1 MKLLAAYDG
10 SECARRALE
19 DLRRAGLPE
28 TGEALPLTVADVWEP
43 TRSESDIP
51 AVTKAILT
59 IVQRARE
66 QAALR
71 IAEAKS
77 LAEQG
82 AQILREMFPGWVV
95 HAESVADSPGWGV
108 VRCAEEWKP
117 DLVVVGSHGY
127 SAVGSFFLGSVSQR
141 VVTDAPCS
149 VRVARGRAVSA
160 DQPIRLLIGVDGS
173 ANSEEAVRSVGARSW
188 SRGTQ
193 ARLAVALD
201 ERTITRIVSA
211 DYALM
216 RWTAEEEEEAHDWAA
231 RMLAGLSEPLA
242 QKGLE
247 VSTVAL
253 EGDPKRTLVEEAE
266 RWEADCLFVGA
277 RGMSTVERFLLGS
290 VSASV
295 AVRAHCSVE
304 IVR

>member
-10 SECARRALE
+10 SECGRRALE

-28 TGEALPLTVADVWEP
+28 TGEALSLTVADVWEP
-43 TRSESDIP
+43 SRSDSDIP
-51 AVTKAILT
+51 AVTKAVLT

-71 IAEAKS
+71 IAETQS
-77 LAEQG
+77 LAQQG

-95 HAESVADSPGWGV
+95 HAESIADSPGWGV
-108 VRCAEEWKP
+108 VRRAEEWKP

-127 SAVGSFFLGSVSQR
+127 SAVGRFFLGSVSQR

-149 VRVARGRAVSA
+149 VRVARGRAVAA
-160 DQPIRLLIGVDGS
+160 DQPIRLLVGVDGS
-173 ANSEEAVRSVGARSW
+173 ENAEAALKSVGTRHW
-188 SRGTQ
+188 PQGTQ
-193 ARLAVALD
+193 ARLAIVLD
-201 ERTITRIVSA
+201 ERVITRIVSP

-216 RWTAEEEEEAHDWAA
+216 RWAAQEEEEAYDWAA
-231 RMLAGLSEPLA
+231 RMLSELSEPLT

-247 VSTVAL
+247 VSWVVL
-253 EGDPKRTLVEEAE
+253 EGDPKRRLVEEAE

-277 RGMSTVERFLLGS
+277 RGMRAVERFLLGS
-290 VSASV
+290 VSAAV
-295 AVRAHCSVE
+295 AERAHCSVE
-304 IVR
+304 VVR